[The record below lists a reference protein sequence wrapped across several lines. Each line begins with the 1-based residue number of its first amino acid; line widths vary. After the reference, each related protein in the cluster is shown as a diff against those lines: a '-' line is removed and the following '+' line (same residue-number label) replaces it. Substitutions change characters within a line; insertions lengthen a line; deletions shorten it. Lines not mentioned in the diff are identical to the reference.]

1 VRLATFLALVMGGV
15 LLAGSIGLA
24 VRDRSENR
32 LAVEHELLNKVDA
45 ESAQLEE
52 YFERARSINLLTAQN
67 PAFRDVYAKPER
79 RLELVRAHGPAI
91 QRSEAALAYLEEL
104 YPASIGEA
112 CFIDRGGAEN
122 ARYVR
127 GVRAPFADLSPD
139 ESGNPFFAPSFALRP
154 GEVYQAEPYVSPDT
168 GEWVIANATPLPHT
182 GYPAAAIVHFE
193 VTLESFRREAAAA
206 AGDTDVVIVDAKTG
220 AVIVDSRYSERVGA
234 ALGRPGDRRFEEYA
248 HSDVASGTATV
259 DGHNAAFHR
268 LKRSPHNAN
277 DWYVFAVDPK
287 PAASL
292 LGDVGWAPVGLAIA
306 AVVLLVLAAVSF
318 RSSRAALH
326 EAAHSDTLTGLPNRR
341 RLMTDLE
348 AACDRAAKGDPFGLV
363 LYDLDGFKAYNDNF
377 GHLPGD
383 ALLRRLALKLS
394 DAMDE
399 QGTAYRLGGDEFCV
413 VVSVQD
419 APALSDA
426 ARLGKAALTEEGEA
440 FTVTASFGSVFLPD
454 DAHEPSEALTMADMR
469 MYANKQLGRP
479 SPARQ
484 ATDVLV
490 RVQHE
495 RSPLL
500 GPHVSDV
507 AELARAVGQR
517 LGLPEPRLHLLYQA
531 AELHDVGKMAIP
543 DAVLGK
549 AGPLSEDEW
558 DLVREH
564 TIVGER
570 MLSAAPALRYIAAIV
585 RASHERFD
593 GHGYPDRLGGE
604 SIPLEARIINAADAL
619 CAMTNDRPYRSARS
633 LEDAVDELRHCSG
646 SQFDPTVVDALVEL
660 LAELEAEGPSEDDLK
675 RAS

>member
-1 VRLATFLALVMGGV
+1 MGVV

-24 VRDRSENR
+24 VRDRSEKR
-32 LAVEHELLNKVDA
+32 LAVQHELLNKVDA
-45 ESAQLEE
+45 ESTQLEE

-67 PAFRDVYAKPER
+67 PAFRDVYAKPSR
-79 RLELVRAHGPAI
+79 RLELVKAHGRAI

-154 GEVYQAEPYVSPDT
+154 GEVYQAEPYISPDT
-168 GEWVIANATPLPHT
+168 GEWVIANATPLPGT

-206 AGDTDVVIVDAKTG
+206 AGDTDVVIVDGRTG
-220 AVIVDSRYSERVGA
+220 TVIVDSRHSEQIGA
-234 ALGRPGDRRFEEYA
+234 ALGRPNDHRFERF
-248 HSDVASGTATV
+248 ASSAVPAGTATI
-259 DGHNAAFHR
+259 DGRHAAFQR
-268 LKRSPHNAN
+268 LRRSPHNAN
-277 DWYVFAVDPK
+277 DWYVFAVNPQ

-292 LGDVGWAPVGLAIA
+292 LREVGWAPLGLATA
-306 AVVLLVLAAVSF
+306 AVILLILAAASL

-341 RLMTDLE
+341 SLMADLE
-348 AACDRAAKGDPFGLV
+348 AACERAPKGDRIGVV

-394 DAMDE
+394 DAMRDL
-399 QGTAYRLGGDEFCV
+399 GTAYRLGGDEFCA
-413 VVSVQD
+413 VVSVPD
-419 APALSDA
+419 AHALSAA
-426 ARLGKAALTEEGEA
+426 ARVGKTALTEEGEA
-440 FTVTASFGSVFLPD
+440 FTVTASFGSVLVPD
-454 DAHEPSEALTMADMR
+454 EAQAPSDALTIADMR

-507 AELARAVGQR
+507 AELARAVGAR

-558 DLVREH
+558 DMVREH

-570 MLSAAPALRYIAAIV
+570 MLSAAPALRYVAAIV

-593 GHGYPDRLGGE
+593 GNGYPDRLGGD

-619 CAMTNDRPYRSARS
+619 CAMTTDRPYRSARS
-633 LEDAVDELRHCSG
+633 LENAVDELRHCSG
-646 SQFDPTVVDALVEL
+646 SQFDPTVVDVLVEL
-660 LAELEAEGPSEDDLK
+660 LAALEAEGPSEEGVR